1 MVNILL
7 EGLDLDADWLK
18 DTLKDYIKPH
28 HKVVIVALAFGDE
41 IKNESDWQREFNR
54 NDGGYYKALLGGL
67 SAYGIKEDNIYIIDY
82 FTDSTESAKEKIV
95 NSDIAYFL
103 GGLPDK
109 MYDRIVEMGL
119 LNVFKDYK
127 GIAMGFSAGALI
139 QLSEY
144 HIYPD
149 EDYSDFGYYKGI
161 GYIDSFYH
169 EVHYSRTPV
178 QDESIRRVLSERNK
192 TVYVTSL
199 CKGAI
204 ISDNGKVRL
213 LGKVKA
219 YTKP

>member
-18 DTLKDYIKPH
+18 ETLKDYIKPY
-28 HKVVIVALAFGDE
+28 HKVVIVALSFGDE
-41 IKNESDWQREFNR
+41 IKNERDWQREFNR
-54 NDGGYYKALLGGL
+54 NDGGYYKALWGGL
-67 SAYGIKEDNIYIIDY
+67 SAYGIKEENISIINY
-82 FTDSTESAKEKIV
+82 FTDSTESATEKIV

-119 LNVFKDYK
+119 LDVFKNYK
-127 GIAMGFSAGALI
+127 GIAMGFSAGAVI

-144 HIYPD
+144 HLYPD
-149 EDYSDFGYYKGI
+149 EDYNDFGYYKGI

-169 EVHYSRTPV
+169 EVHYSGTPV

-204 ISDNGKVRL
+204 ISDNGEIRL
-213 LGKVKA
+213 IGEVKA
-219 YTKP
+219 YNKR